1 MKKGKHLANSKIK
14 VQDTMSVEERV
25 EIKKRAKI
33 VKKKKKEKH
42 RRHLVKIFA
51 ILFIISVI
59 YIGNSF
65 FNSQKE
71 EAETD
76 ELLNTI
82 VISNAVNEEEEQDS
96 EMVIK
101 VKELRK
107 QYPEVIGWLEIEG
120 TNINYPVMQTNNN
133 DFYMTHNYKKEY
145 SKDGALFLDKAYDWS
160 KPSTNLLIYGHNNI
174 GSSEMFV
181 ELLKYKKE
189 DFYKE
194 HKIIKF
200 TTTSEEAEYEII
212 AVFKSRVYYSH
223 EQNVFRYYYFIDAKN
238 EAEFNN
244 YVSNAKNAS
253 MYNIDASAKYGDSLM
268 TLSTCEYS
276 QKDGRFAVVARK
288 IVNQ

>member
-1 MKKGKHLANSKIK
+1 MSKLMEKKINQKRYIILLCILIVSLSMVVYYVVMGIKDNKTNSDIRNELNNIYQE
-14 VQDTMSVEERV
+14 VQND
-25 EIKKRAKI
+25 
-33 VKKKKKEKH
+33 
-42 RRHLVKIFA
+42 
-51 ILFIISVI
+51 
-59 YIGNSF
+59 
-65 FNSQKE
+65 
-71 EAETD
+71 
-76 ELLNTI
+76 
-82 VISNAVNEEEEQDS
+82 NEEEKIEITKID
-96 EMVIK
+96 K
-101 VKELRK
+101 LNELRLEN
-107 QYPEVIGWLEIEG
+107 PEIVALIEIEG

-145 SKDGALFLDKAYDWS
+145 SKDGALFIDKAYDWS

-189 DFYKE
+189 DFYKN

-238 EAEFNN
+238 ESEFNS
-244 YVSNAKNAS
+244 YVSNAKKAS
-253 MYNIDASAKYGDSLM
+253 IYNIDATAKYGDSLL

-288 IVNQ
+288 IVNE